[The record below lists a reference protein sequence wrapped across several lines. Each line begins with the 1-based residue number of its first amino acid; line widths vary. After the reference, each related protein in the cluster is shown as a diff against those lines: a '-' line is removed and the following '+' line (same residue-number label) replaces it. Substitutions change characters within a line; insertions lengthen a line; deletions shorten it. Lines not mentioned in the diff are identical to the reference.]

1 MHKNFVKPHENT
13 YEFNFPK
20 FYGIANAKAFY
31 DSMFEDF
38 LEGEAPRRDELREFT
53 GMSPDIDR

>member
-20 FYGIANAKAFY
+20 FIGLSSAKAFY

-38 LEGEAPRRDELREFT
+38 LEGEAPN
-53 GMSPDIDR
+53 